1 MDERSFFDNLAPT
14 WDDNEILSTPEKV
27 RLVLD
32 YVDLR
37 QGQSVLDLGTG
48 TGILLPYI
56 AENVGRTGK
65 ITAVDYSQGML
76 SLAIAKFSNLTP
88 KPVFLQMDF
97 ETETIEGEY
106 DRILLYSVYPHLHTP
121 IDTIKWLRAVNLAP
135 DGIITI
141 AFPTGP
147 DFINNIHRQRHSESD
162 ILPPAEELAE
172 TLRRHDLNALV
183 ARADDD
189 CYIVNI
195 HNK

>member
-48 TGILLPYI
+48 TGVLLPYI

-76 SLAIAKFSNLTP
+76 NLAIAKFSDLTP
-88 KPVFLQMDF
+88 KPIFLQMDF

-121 IDTIKWLRAVNLAP
+121 VDTIKWLRSVNLAP

-172 TLRRHDLNALV
+172 TLRRQGLNALV

-195 HNK
+195 HK